1 MMIKHNRPIIWISIL
16 SILLEKQAKIEA
28 KRFGELKTLDSSN
41 KVSQHAWVQGLF
53 VKSAKTW
60 AVFLA
65 SVTSKGSCSSL
76 ISR

>member
-1 MMIKHNRPIIWISIL
+1 MIKHNRPKGISIL
-16 SILLEKQAKIEA
+16 SMLLEKQAQIEA

-65 SVTSKGSCSSL
+65 SATSKGSCSSL